1 MAGLV
6 MHVSQAGGPVIRESF
21 LQEVESKIIKTQLIE
36 KNLYVSFIIVSFLSE
51 LLVALLINSRNNNL
65 EGNKIITQG
74 VRKQPD

>member
-65 EGNKIITQG
+65 EGNKIITRG

>member
-1 MAGLV
+1 MAGGV

-36 KNLYVSFIIVSFLSE
+36 KKLYVSFIIVSFLSE
-51 LLVALLINSRNNNL
+51 LLVAHLINSRNNNL
-65 EGNKIITQG
+65 EGNKIITRG